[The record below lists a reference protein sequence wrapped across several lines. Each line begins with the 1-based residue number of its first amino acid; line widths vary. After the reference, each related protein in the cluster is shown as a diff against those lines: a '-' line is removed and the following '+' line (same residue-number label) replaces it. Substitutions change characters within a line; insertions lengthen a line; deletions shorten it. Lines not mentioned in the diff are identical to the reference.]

1 MNKCKRW
8 TPVNQTSTP
17 SFLTLRINLL
27 SRSLL
32 ESNNLLLS
40 NSGLHGDVDLVLP
53 ISPGITDLLGHI
65 LRNRGKVDIGLLVSP
80 LVHEGELAFLSDIDD
95 FPLSTGDDGDGGSVG
110 GGDHILELLAGED
123 VDGGEIAFSV
133 AVLSGLGDGD
143 VKDLAGLSFDH
154 DVSVFASGFG
164 MRTIV
169 SVCQV
174 SNAK

>member
-8 TPVNQTSTP
+8 THVKNQTETP
-17 SFLTLRINLL
+17 SFLTLKINLVR

-40 NSGLHGDVDLVLP
+40 NSGLHSNIHLVLP

-65 LRNRGKVDIGLLVSP
+65 LRNRGKVNIGLLVSP
-80 LVHEGELAFLSDIDD
+80 LVHEGELAFLSDIDN
-95 FPLSTGDDGDGGSVG
+95 FPLSTGDNGDGGSVG
-110 GGDHILELLAGED
+110 GGDHIFELLTSED
-123 VDGGEIAFSV
+123 VDGGEIAFGV
-133 AVLSGLGDGD
+133 AVLSGLGDRD

-154 DVSVFASGFG
+154 DVSVFASGID

-169 SVCQV
+169 LVC
-174 SNAK
+174 